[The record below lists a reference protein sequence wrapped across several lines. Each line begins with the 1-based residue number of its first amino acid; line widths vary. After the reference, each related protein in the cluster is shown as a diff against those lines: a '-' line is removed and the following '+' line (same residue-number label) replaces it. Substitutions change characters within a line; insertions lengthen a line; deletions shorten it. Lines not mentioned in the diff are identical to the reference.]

1 MTDANIT
8 EFISEIHDTHGL
20 VIDRCE
26 ASFVLGARDLL
37 AVEPNNLHARNTMK
51 SFAALLATGDEAQ
64 LGLDCFLIPE
74 EYLDTVEQKEMS
86 AKIRR
91 EYLEVVA
98 RTSNTG
104 EQS

>member
-37 AVEPNNLHARNTMK
+37 AVEPNNLHARNTLK
-51 SFAALLATGDEAQ
+51 SFAEFLATGE
-64 LGLDCFLIPE
+64 GPFGFDCFLIPE
-74 EYLDTVEQKEMS
+74 QYLDTVEQKEMS

-104 EQS
+104 EQT